1 MDRIDVAATAGRT
14 WDWYGQC
21 PQCKKRTKKQYKE
34 DGWSIYCPSCGYVV
48 ETHWYTKEER
58 EQNKG

>member
-1 MDRIDVAATAGRT
+1 MDRIDVAAAARAGN
-14 WDWYGQC
+14 WEGQC
-21 PQCKKRTKKQYKE
+21 PKCKKRTYKE
-34 DGWSIYCPSCGYVV
+34 TDDWKWSIYCPSCGYVV